1 MVRPNRLA
9 NETSPYLR
17 QHAENPVDWFPWGEA
32 ALAEARRRDV
42 PLFVSIGYS
51 ACHWC
56 HVMAHESFED
66 PAIAA
71 VLAEGFVAVKV
82 DREERPDLDALYL
95 EAVQALTGSG
105 GWPLSV
111 FCTPDGRPFF
121 GGTYFPPRDR
131 AHAPSFRAV
140 LHAVAQAWANQREE
154 IDGQASEL
162 TQAVANRL
170 AGPGAL
176 AEVPPAEALVA
187 AALERFSALYD
198 PAHGG
203 IGGAPKFPQVPMLEL
218 VLRAGAAGDRRALEM
233 VEHTLA
239 QMASGGIYDH
249 LLGGFC
255 RYSVDSAWQV
265 PHFEKMLYDQAML
278 ARLYLHAYEVTG
290 DRRWRQVVEETV
302 GYVLADLG
310 APGGGLAA
318 SEDADS
324 QEGEGRFATWT
335 VGELHALLGHERA
348 EHAARAYGVVRG
360 GNFEGRSVLHRPVGE
375 IARDEELEALRLAM
389 LAARRRRPPPG
400 RDDKVICEW
409 NAMFGA
415 TLAEAGLALDRPEWL
430 AAARALAE
438 FLLGSLRDG
447 EGRWHRSYRDGRTSG
462 LAVAADYAWLVEF
475 FTRLGEATGEARW
488 TAEAAVVAQDLVERF
503 SAPDGGWYTTG
514 SDAEELVVRPRDT
527 YDGVTPAAGSV
538 AAVALLRLGARR
550 GDEALRERAMATI
563 AAAGASLGAGPL
575 AMAHLCYAAE
585 LAAAGPVELV
595 LPGRRG
601 ELLDAVAG
609 RFLPLAV
616 LAWGEDDGGPL
627 FSGRQPGQAYVCRH
641 NTCLAPLAAAD
652 GLIEALGLVSR

>member
-1 MVRPNRLA
+1 MLRPNRLA
-9 NETSPYLR
+9 GETSPYLR
-17 QHAENPVDWFPWGEA
+17 QHADNPVDWHPWGPE
-32 ALAEARRRDV
+32 ALAEAKRRDV

-95 EAVQALTGSG
+95 EAVQALTGGG

-121 GGTYFPPRDR
+121 GGTYFPPRDTG
-131 AHAPSFRAV
+131 HLPSFAAV
-140 LHAVAQAWANQREE
+140 LRSVTQAWAAQREE
-154 IDGQASEL
+154 VDRQANEL
-162 TQAVANRL
+162 TEAVSSRL
-170 AGPGAL
+170 AGPGAPTKL
-176 AEVPPAEALVA
+176 PTAGTLVA

-198 PAHGG
+198 PRHGG

-218 VLRAGAAGDRRALEM
+218 VLRAGAAGDRQALEM

-249 LLGGFC
+249 LAGGFC
-255 RYSVDSAWQV
+255 RYSVDAAWQV

-278 ARLYLHAYEVTG
+278 ARLYLHAYQVTG

-302 GYVLADLG
+302 GYVLAEMG
-310 APGGGLAA
+310 SPGGGWSA

-324 QEGEGRFATWT
+324 QEGEGRTATWT
-335 VGELHALLGHERA
+335 VNELRELLGHERA
-348 EHAARAYGVVRG
+348 ERAARAYGVVRG
-360 GNFEGRSVLHRPVGE
+360 GNFEGRSVLHRPIGE
-375 IARDEELEALRLAM
+375 IERDEELEALRLAM
-389 LAARRRRPPPG
+389 LEARRRRPQPG

-415 TLAEAGLALDRPEWL
+415 TLAEAGLSLDRPEWL
-430 AAARALAE
+430 AAAREQAQ
-438 FLLGSLRDG
+438 FLLVALRDG

-475 FTRLGEATGEARW
+475 FTRLGEATGEAHW
-488 TAEAAVVAQDLVERF
+488 IAEAAEVAKGLIERF
-503 SAPDGGWYTTG
+503 GAPRGGWYMTG

-538 AAVALLRLGARR
+538 AAVALLRLGARL
-550 GDEALRERAMATI
+550 GDEALRDRAMATI
-563 AAAGASLGAGPL
+563 EAAGASLGAAPL
-575 AMAHLCYAAE
+575 AMAHLCYAVE
-585 LAAAGPVELV
+585 LAEAGPVELV
-595 LPGRRG
+595 LPGAHG
-601 ELLDAVAG
+601 ELLEAVSS
-609 RFLPLAV
+609 RFLPFAL
-616 LAWGEDDGGPL
+616 LAWGDDDGGPL
-627 FSGRQPGQAYVCRH
+627 FSGREPGRAYVCRR
-641 NTCLAPLAAAD
+641 NTCLAPLAEPDA
-652 GLIEALGLVSR
+652 LIQALGLAPR